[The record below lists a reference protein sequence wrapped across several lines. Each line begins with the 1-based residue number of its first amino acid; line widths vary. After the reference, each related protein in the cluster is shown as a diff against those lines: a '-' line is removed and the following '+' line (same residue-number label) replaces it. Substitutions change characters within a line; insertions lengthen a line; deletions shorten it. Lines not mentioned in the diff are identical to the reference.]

1 MTFQIISKE
10 DKQAITLNE
19 FDTLYCNFA
28 GVEVSNTQYAAWFCW
43 LEGVFN
49 IFGDLADNAFDSYFA
64 KGRLGIKKHSR
75 QVTLHQAA
83 QLMLVNLSSLLFKDD
98 RLTDDYFKSIQTIV
112 NFYQEF
118 DNKFYFEFHF

>member
-1 MTFQIISKE
+1 MIFQIISRETNK
-10 DKQAITLNE
+10 AITLNE

-28 GVEVSNTQYAAWFCW
+28 GVKVDGQDYAMWFYW

-49 IFGDLADNAFDSYFA
+49 TFGDLADNAFNSYFT
-64 KGRLGIKKHSR
+64 KSRLGIEKGSR

-98 RLTDDYFKSIQTIV
+98 RLTDSYFKSVQPIV

-118 DNKFYFEFHF
+118 DNKFYFEFNF